1 MIKIKENLKE
11 IVTLLFF
18 VVLAFVFL
26 SYKITTVPPGINGD
40 ESGIG
45 YNAILMSRNLTD
57 ENNNFLPLF
66 IFAKGS
72 DWKQPISVYTTALMF
87 KVFGSSFLILRVT
100 SVLFVI
106 VSIIILYF
114 LTKEIFNFRFFVVSF
129 LILITTPIIIIQSHL
144 ALENIAV
151 LPFVLF
157 WLLMLAKYEKNKKN
171 IYLFLGGVSLG
182 IGIFSYLGMR
192 LAIPVLSLITLIYL
206 RNYLKKGVYFML
218 GVLPFFILLFIAN
231 FYYPGAVVGHYEGGI
246 QSIYDFLL
254 RYLSIF
260 DLSFLFLKGDITP
273 YHSTGKAGMFLIVIL
288 PIFLMGIFKI
298 LKDKKPFEILVL
310 ISFFITPILFG
321 LVPDIYRASRILVLV
336 PFFVI
341 ISTIGF
347 FTFNKKIRI
356 LILVLMSIST
366 SFFVKDYWFD
376 YPGRVKEIFSIPI
389 DKTYEFRIK
398 K

>member
-157 WLLMLAKYEKNKKN
+157 WLLMLAKY
-171 IYLFLGGVSLG
+171 L
-182 IGIFSYLGMR
+182 
-192 LAIPVLSLITLIYL
+192 
-206 RNYLKKGVYFML
+206 
-218 GVLPFFILLFIAN
+218 
-231 FYYPGAVVGHYEGGI
+231 
-246 QSIYDFLL
+246 
-254 RYLSIF
+254 
-260 DLSFLFLKGDITP
+260 
-273 YHSTGKAGMFLIVIL
+273 
-288 PIFLMGIFKI
+288 
-298 LKDKKPFEILVL
+298 
-310 ISFFITPILFG
+310 
-321 LVPDIYRASRILVLV
+321 
-336 PFFVI
+336 
-341 ISTIGF
+341 
-347 FTFNKKIRI
+347 
-356 LILVLMSIST
+356 
-366 SFFVKDYWFD
+366 
-376 YPGRVKEIFSIPI
+376 
-389 DKTYEFRIK
+389 
-398 K
+398 